1 MYLSLKHILE
11 KQQVVI
17 YKETEHKMRNKSILL
32 SSLFILSACGGGS
45 GSPEVN
51 MPNKPDIP
59 FIPQED
65 TVASS
70 NAKITNMVSNSEYQ
84 VALFVSNKLGTDAE
98 SVGLGNVTDR
108 GATTRGAFIPS
119 HSGELDYDKAAE
131 LVEMAG
137 WLNQSDTSAE
147 DIIAEFNKD
156 RNKIKAALKLLDD
169 MYCFV
174 GGDAAETARRIL
186 EIRGRNGFDD
196 SLANLQDKSEIMTL
210 DNANFKAIFTSGVL
224 NTLKFNVDKNG
235 KIVSLIVPDAE
246 EIMETHPGS
255 TVPDTEIVRQ
265 GNTNRFIYTDPDS
278 NKWPMDYISYA
289 KDLKLKY
296 ADFGVLQTDLQELG
310 YGIRYVP
317 FAGGYENKKIDT
329 DSMIDLA
336 QANDLTFTGI
346 AQGDVTYN
354 DGNKDIPLAGGL
366 KDENATLVFNKD
378 GVQTLTANFDNWHN
392 VQAIK
397 SADGTNQF
405 KIIGGT
411 GGDDARFHMSSSS
424 AGLKDEVTQEV
435 ANNPE
440 ANEVMVFNPGYY
452 GDKNTPTEATALMQY
467 QYSPKGNTS
476 EGQIGAIN
484 VQLGFGGTIK

>member
-1 MYLSLKHILE
+1 MK
-11 KQQVVI
+11 K
-17 YKETEHKMRNKSILL
+17 NNCILL
-32 SSLFILSACGGGS
+32 SSLFILSACGGGN
-45 GSPEVN
+45 GNLRVNIPGQPEA
-51 MPNKPDIP
+51 P

-65 TVASS
+65 TIASS

-98 SVGLGNVTDR
+98 SVGLGNITGR
-108 GATTRGAFIPS
+108 GAATRDAFIPN
-119 HSGELDYDKAAE
+119 HSGELEYDKAAE
-131 LVEMAG
+131 LVDMAK

-156 RNKIKAALKLLDD
+156 KNKIKAALKLMDN

-186 EIRGRNGFDD
+186 DMRDKNAFDD
-196 SLANLQDKSEIMTL
+196 SLEDLLEKSEVMTL
-210 DNANFKAIFTSGVL
+210 DNANFKAIFTSGAL

-255 TVPDTEIVRQ
+255 TIPDTEIVRQ
-265 GNTNRFIYTDPDS
+265 GNTNHFIYTDNKS
-278 NKWPMDYISYA
+278 NIWPMDYISYA

-296 ADFGVLQTDLQELG
+296 ADFGILQAHLQELDHEV
-310 YGIRYVP
+310 RYIP

-329 DSMIDLA
+329 ERMVDLA
-336 QANDLTFTGI
+336 QANNLTFTGI

-354 DGNKDIPLAGGL
+354 DGKKDIPLSGGL
-366 KDENATLVFNKD
+366 KDEKATLAFSKN
-378 GVQTLTANFDNWHN
+378 GVQTISANFDNWYN

-411 GGDDARFHMSSSS
+411 GGEDNRFHLSSSS
-424 AGLKDEVTQEV
+424 TGLKDEVFTNV
-435 ANNPE
+435 SDNPD
-440 ANEVMVFNPGYY
+440 ATEVMVFKPDYY
-452 GDKNTPTEATALMQY
+452 GDKNTPTEATALIQY
-467 QYSPKGNTS
+467 QYSPKGNTVD
-476 EGQIGAIN
+476 GQIGAIN
-484 VQLGFGGTIK
+484 VQLGFGGKVQ